1 MATSTGKTIGII
13 LLIAIA
19 GLLVLRMTPFMLA
32 PFGIISN
39 VFDRVETSVSSGF
52 HGWSRGFFGLPFIP
66 LFSFLLLI
74 LWIVVIAWV
83 YRDAE
88 KRGMNGVLWA
98 LLVFIGNIIGLLI
111 YLIVR
116 SDNRSA
122 PPKTV
127 ETYICSN
134 CKKSIQPQF
143 KFCPSCGETLDDVCP
158 KCKKPVK
165 TDWKVCP
172 DCGEKLS
179 D

>member
-88 KRGMNGVLWA
+88 KRGMNG
-98 LLVFIGNIIGLLI
+98 
-111 YLIVR
+111 
-116 SDNRSA
+116 
-122 PPKTV
+122 
-127 ETYICSN
+127 
-134 CKKSIQPQF
+134 
-143 KFCPSCGETLDDVCP
+143 
-158 KCKKPVK
+158 
-165 TDWKVCP
+165 
-172 DCGEKLS
+172 
-179 D
+179 

>member
-1 MATSTGKTIGII
+1 
-13 LLIAIA
+13 
-19 GLLVLRMTPFMLA
+19 
-32 PFGIISN
+32 
-39 VFDRVETSVSSGF
+39 
-52 HGWSRGFFGLPFIP
+52 
-66 LFSFLLLI
+66 FSFLLLI

-111 YLIVR
+111 FLIVR
-116 SDNRSA
+116 SDNRAA
-122 PPKTV
+122 PPRTV

-134 CKKSIQPQF
+134 CKKFIQPQF

-158 KCKKPVK
+158 KCKKPIK